1 MNYGISTSLFAAE
14 RLNSHTLD
22 KILGA
27 GLREFEIMAARQ
39 HLDYHDRNHVRDVA
53 QWFGDHGVSL
63 HSLHAPLYSD
73 WNWGRSGGLLI
84 SIAYLERRARIASM
98 DEIKRA
104 IEVAELLPFRYL
116 VLHLGLPYEEY
127 DLRKFDAAFT
137 SLEHLKIFAKERGTK
152 VMIENITSD
161 LSSPAHLES
170 FLNYTRLDLKIC
182 FDAGHAHCAGG
193 VQPAFRALRDHIAAV
208 HIHDNH
214 GEKDEHLLPF
224 EGDINWTETMRDFR
238 SADGQFPVLFELHS
252 EQPEPNVLERVQE
265 TMQRLEQ
272 LELPDLAAGSP
283 DE

>member
-53 QWFGDHGVSL
+53 QWFGDHDVSL
-63 HSLHAPLYSD
+63 HSLHAPLYTD

-84 SIAYLERRARIASM
+84 SIAYLERRERIASM

-127 DLRKFDAAFT
+127 DLSKFDAAFT
-137 SLEHLKIFAKERGTK
+137 SLEHLKIFAKERGVKIT
-152 VMIENITSD
+152 IENITSE
-161 LSSPAHLES
+161 LSSPDHLLS
-170 FLNYTRLDLKIC
+170 FLNYTRLDLKLC
-182 FDAGHAHCAGG
+182 FDAGHAHSAGG
-193 VQPAFRALRDHIAAV
+193 VQPAFRTLRDHIATV

-252 EQPEPNVLERVQE
+252 EQKEANVLERVQE

-272 LELPDLAAGSP
+272 L
-283 DE
+283 